1 MSLSSHAIFS
11 KVNIKLIFI
20 QWVYSFF
27 NLPFNWRIIANRIL
41 LFSLKLQHESATGIH
56 ISAHFGTTLPSPH
69 PTLLVWYRAP
79 VWVSW
84 ATQQVL
90 IDFFTYGIQWI
101 YSLENIL
108 VLFSQAL
115 IPSFFVV
122 LLYILYIISSIYG
135 CFQVQ
140 EGLDLQNVASD
151 DSYITPY
158 CNVEEEHLSIYG
170 PRVMVIVTETLDYW
184 DEEMRQKLEKVS
196 SSRFWK
202 QWVCR

>member
-1 MSLSSHAIFS
+1 M
-11 KVNIKLIFI
+11 
-20 QWVYSFF
+20 
-27 NLPFNWRIIANRIL
+27 
-41 LFSLKLQHESATGIH
+41 
-56 ISAHFGTTLPSPH
+56 
-69 PTLLVWYRAP
+69 
-79 VWVSW
+79 
-84 ATQQVL
+84 
-90 IDFFTYGIQWI
+90 
-101 YSLENIL
+101 

-196 SSRFWK
+196 SGRF
-202 QWVCR
+202 